1 MFKTFSLSYCFPVGM
16 YSYQLAE
23 FAEGS
28 SYDLVAPG
36 IQNVWI
42 CQVGSYD
49 TDGTFDDFKNKLLA
63 SKANTS
69 ISQALATNLKSTN
82 SF

>member
-1 MFKTFSLSYCFPVGM
+1 MFKLSSLSYCFPVGM

-28 SYDLVAPG
+28 SYDLAAPG

-49 TDGTFDDFKNKLLA
+49 TDGTFDEFKNKLLA

-69 ISQALATNLKSTN
+69 N
-82 SF
+82 S

>member
-1 MFKTFSLSYCFPVGM
+1 M
-16 YSYQLAE
+16 YSYQQAE

-28 SYDLVAPG
+28 FYDLVAPG

-49 TDGTFDDFKNKLLA
+49 TDGTFDEFRNKLLA
-63 SKANTS
+63 SKAKTS
-69 ISQALATNLKSTN
+69 IT
-82 SF
+82 